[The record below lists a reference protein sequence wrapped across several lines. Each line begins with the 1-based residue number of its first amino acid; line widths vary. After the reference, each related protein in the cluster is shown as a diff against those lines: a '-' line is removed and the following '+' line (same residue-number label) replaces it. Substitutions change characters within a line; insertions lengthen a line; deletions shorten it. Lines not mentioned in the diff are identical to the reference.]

1 MNLFMVTEGIK
12 LMFSALL
19 TRFIIR
25 RIPLIG

>member
-1 MNLFMVTEGIK
+1 TEGIK